1 MSELLKGAY
10 DLHVHTA
17 PDVVPRKCSDLELAA
32 RMRAAGM
39 AGGAVKSH
47 YLDTAGRAGDLRE
60 LYPDLNIVGGI
71 TLNRAVGGINPWA
84 VERSAQAGGTF
95 AWFPTLEA
103 RGYQVY
109 HHRNGPVMPD
119 LSSFVPVLDENDK
132 LLPEVLDVLDVA
144 KKYDLIVGTGH
155 LSAYEGMILLREGL
169 RRGNRMVVTHAELP
183 SNLYTAEQLKEAVR
197 LGAGG
202 SHFGLVFLLHA
213 DRLAAVFIRLGVN
226 VFHLPFAGVEH
237 FLHGLEQEP
246 FKDQEQD
253 QQIGKRNEDIPYID
267 RNDVQEVFAHLFCLS
282 LVAGKAIT
290 ACPWTAGRS

>member
-47 YLDTAGRAGDLRE
+47 YLDTAGRAGILRE

-84 VERSAQAGGTF
+84 VERSAQAGGRF

-109 HHRNGPVMPD
+109 HHRNDPVMPD

-132 LLPEVLDVLDVA
+132 LLPAVLDVLDVA
-144 KKYDLIVGTGH
+144 KKYALIVGTGH

-183 SNLYTAEQLKEAVR
+183 SNLYSAEQLKEAVS
-197 LGAGG
+197 LGAM
-202 SHFGLVFLLHA
+202 
-213 DRLAAVFIRLGVN
+213 
-226 VFHLPFAGVEH
+226 VEH
-237 FLHGLEQEP
+237 SYITPFTNRITMEALAELIRAAGCDNIYLSTDLGQAQNPYFDEGLEA
-246 FKDQEQD
+246 FARLVMEQ
-253 QQIGKRNEDIPYID
+253 GFTEADIEKMLKTNPA
-267 RNDVQEVFAHLFCLS
+267 RLL
-282 LVAGKAIT
+282 AGK
-290 ACPWTAGRS
+290 